1 MIGHA
6 TFISLGKREALSVFA
21 EVYTFI
27 RRHYKQEVELWRSV
41 KKELNIW
48 DGISPLITQDL
59 SAPWCEKLQ
68 AVDASEWGL
77 GVCETEAELVEVE
90 QLSRFSERWRF
101 RDPEV
106 SRARNL
112 VIEENNEEDRS
123 FALVEEEEVDEIQFQ
138 PKSFVGVGFGIVS
151 RPWDLVGRCK
161 WKKRES
167 MPVLEARSSLFAVK
181 HALRRISSQ
190 RKRHIILTD
199 SMTAALAFTKGRA
212 KGQKLRNIVQK
223 VASLSLATG
232 STFFPRWIPSE
243 WNPAD
248 GPSRGRHA
256 PSVPQKLLVD
266 AVPRLE
272 DPEAGITFEEK
283 GFGSFT
289 GADRPETQGEKEK
302 SKINT
307 EVRSRDHKTKIRG
320 EPTTSLFGGTGDS
333 GSISGALEELPD
345 LGSPEKDEAED
356 RGDGGSGFSELL
368 GPPMDGGRRLV
379 RSKLCKGEH
388 SFPSPRPEGKR
399 ISQQGL
405 PGLERMEEAGTTTKQ
420 NAVAVRSCDTAG
432 FGCCP
437 PRKSRNRLGPSSELC
452 PLPQT
457 WEFETLRVG
466 DIIRP
471 VKKGG
476 PIYQFWSILLHPQ
489 EEGVPSKTQQWDEA
503 LTLDLAYHSYL
514 GPAMD
519 RHLRLKSRSKSSK
532 AFTVEMKEVNDFMLD
547 RWKHHNLQVLK
558 KPHLYRLRHGGASH
572 ELGGKLRTI
581 QEVQIRGRW
590 LCTKS
595 LKNYEKAGRMAQLLG
610 SLDEAKQQECVQAR
624 EEIGKALLGRR

>member
-272 DPEAGITFEEK
+272 DPEAGVTFEEK

>member
-320 EPTTSLFGGTGDS
+320 EPTTSLFGGAGDS

-379 RSKLCKGEH
+379 RSKLCKGER

-405 PGLERMEEAGTTTKQ
+405 PGLERMEEAGATTKQ